1 MRKNR
6 TQGFTLI
13 ELLIVIAIIAI
24 LAAVL
29 IPNVVAARKRANDS
43 AAKSYARQVV
53 TAVESYLSADP
64 RNTIGDI
71 LANTLNGE
79 TTGAGDAGEKSTAEC
94 KDIDALNQGGEFD
107 GDLPTTYPTSVKACY
122 IYADGSG
129 GYGVAVKSTTN
140 TWWGLYNG
148 KYVNLGDGD
157 TPNDETPGDGSGTW

>member
-71 LANTLNGE
+71 LQNTLNG
-79 TTGAGDAGEKSTAEC
+79 TTAGAGAAGDQSTAEC
-94 KDIDALNQGGEFD
+94 KDIDALNQTGNFE
-107 GDLPTTYPTSVKACY
+107 GDLATTYPTSVQSCY
-122 IYADGSG
+122 IYADGTG
-129 GYGVAVKSTTN
+129 GYGVAVRSTTN

-148 KYVNLGDGD
+148 RYVDLGNANA
-157 TPNDETPGDGSGTW
+157 PNATDPNNW

>member
-64 RNTIGDI
+64 SNTIGDI
-71 LANTLNGE
+71 LKNTLNGK
-79 TTGAGDAGEKSTAEC
+79 TAGAGNAGDQSTAEC
-94 KDIDALNQGGEFD
+94 KDIDALNQSGTFQ
-107 GDLPTTYPTSVKACY
+107 GDLATKYPTSVKACY
-122 IYADGSG
+122 IYSDGTG
-129 GYGVAVKSTTN
+129 GYGVAVRSTTN

-148 KYVNLGDGD
+148 RYVNLGNGKSISNKDP
-157 TPNDETPGDGSGTW
+157 TKW